1 MVCADRR
8 TEERP
13 STDRTPDARMEART
27 MLNEDIGSYAEGQ
40 SRRHFRRGT
49 MQGDYAAGQEKRPTD
64 PTTLRGD
71 FARGQREKPID

>member
-1 MVCADRR
+1 
-8 TEERP
+8 
-13 STDRTPDARMEART
+13 MEART

-49 MQGDYAAGQEKRPTD
+49 MQGDYAAGQEKKPRVGTIQPVGDFAAGQEKRPTD
-64 PTTLRGD
+64 PTALRGD